1 MDETNTNGKY
11 TPDSTSR
18 SLTLSI
24 CDGAFATI
32 MASLA
37 GGVFLVGFAIN
48 VLNANT
54 VQVGILAALPLSAN
68 LVQLLGSL
76 ILETFGRRRLVCIV
90 FATLS
95 RISWILIL
103 LLPLALFD
111 GMTDFRIWL
120 LIAFVGASSIFG
132 SLSGVAWLEWMSDV
146 VPPHI
151 RGTFF
156 GKRNMI
162 CAAAGMVAVL
172 LGGYFLNRWEIQYGR
187 DNPFGY
193 LILFG
198 IGLIGGLVSAAFLAL
213 IPDPKHVDG
222 ATKES
227 FSWHRFSAPLR
238 DRNFRFLVGYVGA
251 FMFVTQMAGP
261 FYAVYMIEN
270 LSIDFGTITWFI
282 TFATL
287 AALFMLRIWGP
298 IADEFGNKPIL
309 IVAGLAHALIPL
321 SWVVAQTDAYFWPIS
336 VAHILSGAF
345 YAAIL
350 LAHLNILIKLSPE
363 RGRSTYIAVF
373 NGMIGLAVAI
383 APIVGGWFLNWTAGL
398 SIVVGVWEINHLH
411 LLFLLSGLLQLGVL
425 FLLFAVHEEGAA
437 PSRSVL
443 LQLRNDLDPQTG
455 IAGVSDFITI
465 KATRTTGFVR
475 TWDVRTDEWAARSE
489 ARMARGLDQLEAR
502 WRLFSRMK
510 RFLWET

>member
-1 MDETNTNGKY
+1 MNELKAKPIIEPQTQ
-11 TPDSTSR
+11 R

-48 VLNANT
+48 VLGATT

-68 LVQLLGSL
+68 LVQMLGSL
-76 ILETFGRRRLVCIV
+76 ILETLGRRRIVCIV
-90 FATLS
+90 FATLA
-95 RISWILIL
+95 RLFWILIL

-111 GMTDFRIWL
+111 GVGDARVWL
-120 LIAFVGASSIFG
+120 LVVFVGCSSVLG
-132 SLSGVAWLEWMSDV
+132 SMSSVAWLEWMSDI
-146 VPPHI
+146 VPASI
-151 RGTFF
+151 RGAFF
-156 GKRNMI
+156 GKRNMV

-172 LGGYFLNRWEIQYGR
+172 AGGYFLNRWELMHGKEDPY
-187 DNPFGY
+187 GY

-198 IGLIGGLVSAAFLAL
+198 LGLLCGLISSAVLFG
-213 IPDPKHVDG
+213 IPDPKASRD
-222 ATKES
+222 ADAPP
-227 FSWHRFSAPLR
+227 FSWSRFADPLR
-238 DRNFRFLVGYVGA
+238 DANFRKLVFYVGA

-261 FYAVYMIEN
+261 FYAVYMIET
-270 LSIDFGTITWFI
+270 LSIDFSTITWFI

-287 AALFMLRIWGP
+287 ASLFMLRIWGP

-321 SWVVAQTDAYFWPIS
+321 SWVVAQRGAFFWPIT
-336 VAHILSGAF
+336 VAHILSGMF

-363 RGRSTYIAVF
+363 RGRSIYIAAF

-383 APIVGGWFLNWTAGL
+383 APIVGGWLLGL
-398 SIVVGVWEINHLH
+398 TESITFTVGNWEINHLH
-411 LLFLLSGLLQLGVL
+411 LLFLLSGALQLAVL
-425 FLLFAVHEEGAA
+425 FMLFAVHEEGSA
-437 PSRSVL
+437 PSRTVI

-455 IAGVSDFITI
+455 IAGVSDFVTL
-465 KATRTTGFVR
+465 KASRTTGALR
-475 TWDVRTDEWAARSE
+475 NWDSRTDEWAARSE
-489 ARMARGLDQLEAR
+489 SRIADRLDRIEQR
-502 WRLFSRMK
+502 WQLFSRTK